1 VSTIVGYLGRPD
13 GVLTISLMYNGPR
26 PNAARRAQWQL
37 FRQLGANGVIV
48 PADLGER
55 DPIQLGAETEPVDPQ
70 FEIIL
75 MERALSATVTAPDRA
90 AGR

>member
-13 GVLTISLMYNGPR
+13 GVLTISLMYNGSR

-37 FRQLGANGVIV
+37 FRQLGANGVVV
-48 PADLGER
+48 PEDFGER
-55 DPIQLGAETEPVDPQ
+55 DPIQLGAERWPLDPALELVQ
-70 FEIIL
+70 L
-75 MERALSATVTAPDRA
+75 GHALSELMLAPDRE